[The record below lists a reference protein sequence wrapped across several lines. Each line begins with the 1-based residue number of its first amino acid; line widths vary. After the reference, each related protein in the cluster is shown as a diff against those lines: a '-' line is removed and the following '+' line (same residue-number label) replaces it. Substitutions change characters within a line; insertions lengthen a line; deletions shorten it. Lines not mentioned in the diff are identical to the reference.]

1 MGGGP
6 SAEQK
11 QAASSQ
17 AQLSSQESGIAAQ
30 NSAREN
36 DQYAAIKPYAMSR
49 LNNGLPFYNNL
60 TDYTSGVASKAYAPV
75 RAATLRRLTSM
86 GDLPSGFREA
96 SLRDIDLAK
105 AGNYD
110 SGLVNNMLMNEQAKS
125 EAARLLTNQQQI
137 ANPLGYYQ
145 AAGNA
150 NQSIMQAPLQS
161 PGLSGLLGGV
171 AGAAINKIPF

>member
-6 SAEQK
+6 SKEQK
-11 QAASSQ
+11 RQHRHRRNSVRKSRQSQ
-17 AQLSSQESGIAAQ
+17 RRTVL
-30 NSAREN
+30 ARSTSMK
-36 DQYAAIKPYAMSR
+36 AIKPYAMSR

>member
-1 MGGGP
+1 M
-6 SAEQK
+6 K
-11 QAASSQ
+11 
-17 AQLSSQESGIAAQ
+17 
-30 NSAREN
+30 
-36 DQYAAIKPYAMSR
+36 AIKPYAMSR